1 MEWKGARLMVKILMI
16 GFDESVYWCAYFA
29 GYEVVVLGKPR
40 NRVVIESDRL
50 FSKYHEVDIDSF
62 AKADESLVDV
72 INGIVA
78 TEDIQ
83 FVSPSGQGSTIFLGR
98 YGNRI
103 SARVKVVPV
112 PDHELFVLLDNK
124 CTCFDFCISKGIPH
138 AQSLR
143 LQTMPEDDEVA
154 CDFAYPIVVKEAD
167 AAGGRGV
174 YYATDLSSLHE
185 LLRNKG
191 LQYPIL
197 LQEFVEGE
205 DVAFNGFCVNGKIVA
220 CNMQHFTRVP
230 LAAGTVRVDVFVDN
244 GRVRQVAEQLIKA
257 VNYSGPIN
265 IDTRVSVS
273 DGMPYIVDVNP
284 RFWGGTQ
291 RSLVDGINYLSI
303 ALGLSAEQ
311 PISQTGVSRYWV
323 VECKSCAKSA
333 LLGDRRALKLLL
345 GLHPVQL
352 RQQWQLLWSR
362 MRRIIA

>member
-1 MEWKGARLMVKILMI
+1 MI

-62 AKADESLVDV
+62 AKADESLVDI

-78 TEDIQ
+78 AEGIQ
-83 FVSPSGQGSTIFLGR
+83 YVSPSGQGSTIFLGR
-98 YGNRI
+98 YGKRI
-103 SARVKVVPV
+103 SAQVKVVPV
-112 PDHELFVLLDNK
+112 PDHELFFLLDNK
-124 CTCFDFCISKGIPH
+124 CTCFDFCTAHGIPH
-138 AQSLR
+138 ARSLR
-143 LQTMPEDDEVA
+143 LQTVPEHDAIA
-154 CDFAYPIVVKEAD
+154 CDFAYPVVVKEAD

-174 YYATDLSSLHE
+174 YYAADFSSLLE

-191 LQYPIL
+191 LQYPLL

-205 DVAFNGFCVNGKIVA
+205 DVAFNGFCLNGKIVA

-230 LAAGTVRVDVFVDN
+230 LATGTVRVDVFVDN
-244 GRVRQVAEQLIKA
+244 GKVRQVAEQLIAA

-265 IDTRVSVS
+265 IDTRVSAP

-291 RSLVDGINYLSI
+291 RSLVDGLNYLSV

-311 PISQTGVSRYWV
+311 PISRTGVNRYWV
-323 VECKSCAKSA
+323 VECKLCAKSA
-333 LLGDRRALKLLL
+333 LKGDRRALKLLL
-345 GLHPVQL
+345 GLHSVQL
-352 RQQWQLLWSR
+352 RQQLHLLWNR
-362 MRRIIA
+362 IRRLVG